1 MTTSLDTS
9 ILRLHVTM
17 AEPDAPET
25 LLAVSEKFRN
35 LDALLLV
42 CSLAHQSE
50 TAEQPIIDEKSLEFT
65 KVSLFAAHQDA
76 ASFVVARVRY
86 ESPWR
91 LVLDYGHL
99 LVGGGGLAALYAIA
113 RKAMTLVDRANETR
127 ERYWQANAKIAE
139 HRRAISACDVAVAE
153 NKAALAQLKL
163 AQAREQAEAD
173 QVFTQAHI
181 MVDQTLR
188 AGLPLEDGPS
198 ATRRA
203 ARALLDITNID
214 LEGEPSPE

>member
-127 ERYWQANAKIAE
+127 ERYWQANAKIARAELADDPQHLAHPGDSFGRRFVYPCRPPRVEANRVGRLQAIGRDVHQAADPLRSQQPRAE
-139 HRRAISACDVAVAE
+139 H
-153 NKAALAQLKL
+153 
-163 AQAREQAEAD
+163 
-173 QVFTQAHI
+173 
-181 MVDQTLR
+181 
-188 AGLPLEDGPS
+188 
-198 ATRRA
+198 
-203 ARALLDITNID
+203 LL
-214 LEGEPSPE
+214 